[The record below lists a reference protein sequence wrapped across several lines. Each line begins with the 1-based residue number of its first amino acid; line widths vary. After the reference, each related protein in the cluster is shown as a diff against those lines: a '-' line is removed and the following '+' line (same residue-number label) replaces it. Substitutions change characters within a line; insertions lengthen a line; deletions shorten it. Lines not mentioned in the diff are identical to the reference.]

1 MSAPGRH
8 WNLRFGVSV
17 RSLASAPSKPFQA
30 DAVSAR
36 LDRAFFYNPLGH
48 SCRLGKWF
56 GLQPSI
62 ETRWQLWIAILVIF
76 ELDVIPLV
84 SGQHGSPAR
93 AKSS

>member
-62 ETRWQLWIAILVIF
+62 ETRWQFRVAPADLLA
-76 ELDVIPLV
+76 LDSMV
-84 SGQHGSPAR
+84 
-93 AKSS
+93 